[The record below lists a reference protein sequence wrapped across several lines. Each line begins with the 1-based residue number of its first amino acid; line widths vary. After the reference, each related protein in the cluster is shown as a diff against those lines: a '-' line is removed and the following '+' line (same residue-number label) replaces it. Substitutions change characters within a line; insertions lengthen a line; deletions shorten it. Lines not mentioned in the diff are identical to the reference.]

1 MSLSSIRVQA
11 QEDHTETLA
20 LALQAL
26 LRWAGCE
33 AGYAD
38 LNAGLGLAFMTS
50 VRNPERCLATWMAK
64 GRDALLERTAPR
76 FGIKLRALHPPEA
89 AAGLEDAPEF
99 AQHFD
104 ASYRPLIERALE
116 NDQPVLA
123 CRGWPGE
130 SAELWGIITAVG
142 DEGLGLRGTT
152 PASGGELISLTTP
165 PVQAYVVEEI
175 RPHVP
180 PDDELLRLAVRH
192 ADVVLRNQLDRRFG
206 ITSGPDVYPAWRER
220 LRHEHVCAACSG
232 HGANCH
238 RQMAGAVTHAR
249 ESAVEF
255 LSHHRDRVA
264 DTARHLIGQIIAEC
278 EGVIH
283 ALVRSRNLDSV
294 GTLLDT
300 AEGRAHLADDVK
312 LAQAHEERIRT
323 HIGRLGE
330 MLAS

>member
-1 MSLSSIRVQA
+1 MSLSSIRVRA
-11 QEDHTETLA
+11 ADDRTETLA

-33 AGYAD
+33 ADYAD

-50 VRNPERCLATWMAK
+50 VRNPERCLATWMTN
-64 GRDALLERTAPR
+64 GRDALLEQTAPR
-76 FGIKLRALHPPEA
+76 FGIKLRGLHPPEA
-89 AAGLEDAPEF
+89 AAGLENTPEF

-116 NDQPVLA
+116 HGQPVLA

-130 SAELWGIITAVG
+130 SVELWGIITAVG

-152 PASGGELISLTTP
+152 VASGGELISLTTP

-192 ADVVLRNQLDRRFG
+192 ADVVLRNQLDRRLG
-206 ITSGPDVYPAWRER
+206 ITSGPEAYQAWRER
-220 LRHEHVCAACSG
+220 LGHEHVCATCSG
-232 HGANCH
+232 RGADCH
-238 RQMAGAVTHAR
+238 RRMAGAVTHAR

-255 LSHHRDRVA
+255 LSRHRDRVA
-264 DTARHLIGQIIAEC
+264 DPARQLIGQIIADC

-283 ALVRSRNLDSV
+283 ALVRSCDLDSV
-294 GTLLDT
+294 GSLLDT
-300 AEGRAHLADDVK
+300 AAGRAHLADDVRS
-312 LAQAHEERIRT
+312 AQTHEERIKT

-330 MLAS
+330 QLA